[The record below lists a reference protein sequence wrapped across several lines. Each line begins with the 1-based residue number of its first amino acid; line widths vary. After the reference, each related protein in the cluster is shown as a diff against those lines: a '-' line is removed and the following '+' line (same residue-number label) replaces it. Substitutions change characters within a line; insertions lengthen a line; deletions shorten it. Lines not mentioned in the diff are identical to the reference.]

1 MKKQAV
7 ACRGACEGKAGMDCD
22 ISQRRMGYKVDRGA
36 KVLVS
41 IVITLLVFMRL
52 GYVLEADYDGN
63 QSMAGFYRLDRDSV
77 DVVFYGSSHV
87 YAGVNV
93 AALWDDYGIAGY
105 DMAGT
110 MQTLWNSYYN
120 MEETLKYQS
129 PRLMVVD
136 LYGIRIEEE
145 YYGTTN
151 VIKNVSSMRFSH
163 NKIKNVWNSVPHEEF
178 LSCLLSYPLTHD
190 SYKELGRGNF
200 EEGVNSVGGDWYKG
214 YKPSYAVTR
223 YDTLPQVRTD
233 LEKRIPAQKN
243 RIYLE
248 KMSRLAR
255 EHQIQLAFMV
265 VPYEGIDEEDQ
276 MLYQWAE
283 EYAQENGILFLDGN
297 ARLEEMGFDPAVDY
311 AEASHLNHSGACKFT
326 AYLGSWLTEHYD
338 LADRR
343 GDDRW
348 DSWQKYS
355 DCHKSRQ
362 QDRELAQCT
371 ELTAYLG
378 KLQEREDDLVIVS
391 LDDNYKKNPYVQLL
405 EGLVGTDP
413 YTLGSSAS
421 IVLEDRRILYQT
433 PDEPEYLWYRET
445 ELSDIA
451 VSRSYGGA
459 MQMQVNNTVKNDNY
473 NDVTILVYNR
483 LLDEVADVVCFNSD
497 GVLIR

>member
-1 MKKQAV
+1 
-7 ACRGACEGKAGMDCD
+7 
-22 ISQRRMGYKVDRGA
+22 MGRGA

-41 IVITLLVFMRL
+41 VIVVALVFMRL
-52 GYVLEADYDGN
+52 GHVLEANYDGN
-63 QSMAGFYRLDRDSV
+63 QSMDGFYRLDRDSV

-87 YAGVNV
+87 YSGVNV

-145 YYGTTN
+145 YYGSTN
-151 VIKNVSSMRFSH
+151 VIKNVSNMRFSP
-163 NKIKNVWNSVPHEEF
+163 NKIRNVWNSVPHEEF

-200 EEGVNSVGGDWYKG
+200 EEGVNNVGGDWYKG
-214 YKPSYAVTR
+214 YKPSYGVTR
-223 YDTLPQVRTD
+223 YDTLPQVSAGA
-233 LEKRIPAQKN
+233 EKRLPSWKN
-243 RIYLE
+243 RKYLDN
-248 KMSRLAR
+248 MVRLAGGN
-255 EHQIQLAFMV
+255 QIQLAFIV

-283 EYAQENGILFLDGN
+283 EYAQENGILFLNGN
-297 ARLEEMGFDPAVDY
+297 TRLEEMEFDPAGDY

-326 AYLGSWLTEHYD
+326 AYLGSWLTEHCD
-338 LADRR
+338 LADHR

-355 DCHKSRQ
+355 DCHESRQ
-362 QDRELAQCT
+362 KDRELTQCMDLET
-371 ELTAYLG
+371 YLE
-378 KLQEREDDLVIVS
+378 KLQERDDYLVIVS
-391 LDDNYKKNPYVQLL
+391 LDDNYKKNPYVRLL
-405 EGLVGTDP
+405 EGLTGIDP
-413 YTLGSSAS
+413 YILGSSAS
-421 IVLEDRRILYQT
+421 VVMEDRMILYQT
-433 PDEPEYLWYRET
+433 PDEPEYLWYMET

-451 VSRSYGGA
+451 VSRSYGGT
-459 MQMQVNNTVKNDNY
+459 MQIQVNNTVMNNNY

-483 LLDEVADVVCFNSD
+483 MLDEVADVVGFNSD
-497 GVLIR
+497 GILIR

>member
-1 MKKQAV
+1 
-7 ACRGACEGKAGMDCD
+7 
-22 ISQRRMGYKVDRGA
+22 MGRGA

-41 IVITLLVFMRL
+41 VIVVALVFMRL
-52 GYVLEADYDGN
+52 GHVLEANYDGN
-63 QSMAGFYRLDRDSV
+63 QSMDGFYRLDRDSV

-87 YAGVNV
+87 YSGVNV

-145 YYGTTN
+145 YYGSTN
-151 VIKNVSSMRFSH
+151 VIKNVSNMRFSP
-163 NKIKNVWNSVPHEEF
+163 NKIRNVWNSVPHEEF
-178 LSCLLSYPLTHD
+178 LSYLLSYPLTHD

-200 EEGVNSVGGDWYKG
+200 EEGVNNVGGDWYKG
-214 YKPSYAVTR
+214 YKPSYGVTR
-223 YDTLPQVRTD
+223 YDTLPQVSAGA
-233 LEKRIPAQKN
+233 EKRLPSWKN
-243 RIYLE
+243 RKYLDN
-248 KMSRLAR
+248 MVRLAG
-255 EHQIQLAFMV
+255 ENQIQLAFIV

-283 EYAQENGILFLDGN
+283 EYAQENGILFLNGN
-297 ARLEEMGFDPAVDY
+297 TRLEEMEFDPAGDY

-326 AYLGSWLTEHYD
+326 AYLGSWLTEHCD
-338 LADRR
+338 LADHR

-355 DCHKSRQ
+355 DCHESRQ
-362 QDRELAQCT
+362 KDRELTQCMDLET
-371 ELTAYLG
+371 YLE
-378 KLQEREDDLVIVS
+378 KLQERDDYLVIVS

-421 IVLEDRRILYQT
+421 IVLEDRTILYQT

-445 ELSDIA
+445 ELSDIG

-459 MQMQVNNTVKNDNY
+459 MQIQVNNTVKNDNY

-483 LLDEVADVVCFNSD
+483 LRDEVADVVCFNSD

>member
-1 MKKQAV
+1 MG
-7 ACRGACEGKAGMDCD
+7 RG
-22 ISQRRMGYKVDRGA
+22 V

-41 IVITLLVFMRL
+41 VIVAALVFMRL
-52 GYVLEADYDGN
+52 GHVLEANYDGN
-63 QSMAGFYRLDRDSV
+63 QSMDGFYQLDRDSV

-87 YAGVNV
+87 YSGVNV

-145 YYGTTN
+145 YYGSTN
-151 VIKNVSSMRFSH
+151 VIKNVSSMRFSL
-163 NKIKNVWNSVPHEEF
+163 NKIRNVWNSVPHEEF
-178 LSCLLSYPLTHD
+178 LSYLLSYPLTHD

-200 EEGVNSVGGDWYKG
+200 DEGVNNVGGNWYKG

-223 YDTLPQVRTD
+223 YDTLPQVSAGA
-233 LEKRIPAQKN
+233 EKRLPSWKN
-243 RIYLE
+243 RKYLDN
-248 KMSRLAR
+248 MVRLAG
-255 EHQIQLAFMV
+255 ENQIQLAFIV

-283 EYAQENGILFLDGN
+283 EYAQENGILFLNGN
-297 ARLEEMGFDPAVDY
+297 TRLEEMEFDPSGDY

-326 AYLGSWLTEHYD
+326 AYLGSWLTEHCD
-338 LADRR
+338 LADHR

-355 DCHKSRQ
+355 DCHESRQ
-362 QDRELAQCT
+362 KDRELTQCMDLET
-371 ELTAYLG
+371 YLE
-378 KLQEREDDLVIVS
+378 KLQERDGYLVIVS
-391 LDDNYKKNPYVQLL
+391 LDDNYKKNPYVRLL
-405 EGLVGTDP
+405 EGLTGIDP
-413 YTLGSSAS
+413 HILGSSAS
-421 IVLEDRRILYQT
+421 VVMEDRMILYQT
-433 PDEPEYLWYRET
+433 PDEPEYLWYMET

-451 VSRSYGGA
+451 VSRSYGGT
-459 MQMQVNNTVKNDNY
+459 MQIQVNNTVMNNNY

-483 LLDEVADVVCFNSD
+483 MLDEVADVVGFNSD
-497 GVLIR
+497 GILIR

>member
-1 MKKQAV
+1 
-7 ACRGACEGKAGMDCD
+7 
-22 ISQRRMGYKVDRGA
+22 MGRGA

-41 IVITLLVFMRL
+41 VFVVALVFMRL
-52 GYVLEADYDGN
+52 GHVLEANYDGN
-63 QSMAGFYRLDRDSV
+63 QSMDGFYRLDRDSV

-87 YAGVNV
+87 YSGVNV

-145 YYGTTN
+145 YYGSTN
-151 VIKNVSSMRFSH
+151 VIKNVSNMRFSP
-163 NKIKNVWNSVPHEEF
+163 NKIRNVWNSVPHEEF
-178 LSCLLSYPLTHD
+178 LSYLLSYPLTHD

-200 EEGVNSVGGDWYKG
+200 EEGVNNVGGDWYKG
-214 YKPSYAVTR
+214 YKPSYGVTR
-223 YDTLPQVRTD
+223 YDTLPQVSAGA
-233 LEKRIPAQKN
+233 EKRLPSWKN
-243 RIYLE
+243 RKYLDN
-248 KMSRLAR
+248 MVRLAG
-255 EHQIQLAFMV
+255 ENQIQLAFIV

-283 EYAQENGILFLDGN
+283 EYAQENGILFLNGN
-297 ARLEEMGFDPAVDY
+297 TRLEEMEFDPAGDY

-326 AYLGSWLTEHYD
+326 AYLGSWLTEHCD
-338 LADRR
+338 LADHR

-355 DCHKSRQ
+355 DCHESRQ
-362 QDRELAQCT
+362 KDRELTQCMDLET
-371 ELTAYLG
+371 YLE
-378 KLQEREDDLVIVS
+378 KLQERDDYLVIVS
-391 LDDNYKKNPYVQLL
+391 LDDNYKKNPYVRLL
-405 EGLVGTDP
+405 EALTGIDP
-413 YTLGSSAS
+413 YILGSSAS
-421 IVLEDRRILYQT
+421 VVMEDRMILYQT
-433 PDEPEYLWYRET
+433 PDEPEYLWYMET

-451 VSRSYGGA
+451 VSRSYGGT
-459 MQMQVNNTVKNDNY
+459 MQIQVNNTVMNNNY

-483 LLDEVADVVCFNSD
+483 MLDEVADVVGFNSD
-497 GVLIR
+497 GILIR